1 MKIKIPDGALQII
14 NKLKMQG
21 HEAYVVGGCVRDSIM
36 GREPQDWDICTSAL
50 PDKICTIFD
59 KVIPTGIQHGTITV
73 LADSVPYEVTTY
85 RIDGEYSNN
94 RAPDNV
100 EFTDSLAED
109 LKRRD
114 FTINAM
120 AYNPHCGLC
129 DIFGGQADLKNGI
142 IRCVGNPDERFSEDA
157 LRILRAWR
165 FSCSLGFEI
174 EQSTLESAIKH
185 IDLLKNISAERI
197 RTEFT
202 KALCVSF
209 VTNTMH
215 DDTFLRAIL
224 PEWANMHI
232 NQNNPHHIYD
242 VARHTLT
249 ALDKVITSD
258 DTIIKLAV
266 LLHDIG
272 KPYCYTEDES
282 KVGHFYGHSK
292 ISADIA
298 DKFLSRLKFDNC
310 TRTNA
315 VELILRHDVLIDDS
329 AKSVKRWLGR
339 LGDEQFFRLLDVKYA
354 DITGQNPEYS
364 AERAAHINRLR
375 DIAHTAIAENQCFK
389 IKDLAI
395 NGNDLI
401 AIGFERNKALGDAL
415 NTLLDMVMGDAV
427 QNSKEELLK
436 IAIKLKNG

>member
-1 MKIKIPDGALQII
+1 MKINIPDDALHII
-14 NKLKMQG
+14 NKLNMFG
-21 HEAYVVGGCVRDSIM
+21 HDAYVVGGCVRDSIM
-36 GREPQDWDICTSAL
+36 GRIPQDWDICTSAL
-50 PDKICTIFD
+50 PNEICSIFD

-73 LADSVPYEVTTY
+73 LVNSVPYEVTTY

-94 RAPDNV
+94 RVPDNV

-120 AYNPHCGLC
+120 AYNPYHGLC
-129 DIFGGQADLKNGI
+129 DIFGGQDDLKNGI
-142 IRCVGNPDERFSEDA
+142 IRCVGNPDERFCEDA

-165 FSCSLGFEI
+165 FSCNLGFDI
-174 EQSTLESAIKH
+174 EPTTLKSAKKH

-202 KALCVSF
+202 KALCGSF
-209 VTNTMH
+209 VKNVMC

-224 PEWANMHI
+224 PEWADMYI

-242 VARHTLT
+242 VAYHTLT
-249 ALDKVITSD
+249 ALNGVITSSD
-258 DTIIKLAV
+258 IIIKLAV

-272 KPYCYTEDES
+272 KPYCYTEDENGI
-282 KVGHFYGHSK
+282 GHFYGHSK

-298 DKFLSRLKFDNC
+298 DKFLSRLKFDNR
-310 TRTNA
+310 TRTSV
-315 VELILRHDVLIDDS
+315 VELILRHDALIDES
-329 AKSVKRWLGR
+329 SKAVKKQLGR
-339 LGDEQFFRLLDVKYA
+339 LGEEQFFRLLKIKYA
-354 DITGQNPEYS
+354 DIIGQNPEYS
-364 AERAAHINRLR
+364 AERIAHINKLKY
-375 DIAHTAIAENQCFK
+375 IADTILAENQCFK

-401 AIGFERNKALGDAL
+401 AIGYERNKSLGNAL
-415 NTLLDMVMGDAV
+415 NTLLDMVIGDKV
-427 QNSKEELLK
+427 QNTKDELLK
-436 IAIKLKNG
+436 IAIELK